1 MEEVESKDETDFEW
15 HIPTM
20 NFCGPGTD
28 LSKRLEEDGKTPK
41 PGSMPVDRVDEAAL
55 RHDLFYT
62 EHKDARSRVEGDKI
76 MIDEVRSIKD
86 PTCRE
91 CFERAI
97 VITALVLKRFFTSM
111 VLAVVDYFAQQRH

>member
-1 MEEVESKDETDFEW
+1 MTACDETDFEW

-20 NFCGPGTD
+20 KFCGPGTD
-28 LSKRLEEDGKTPK
+28 LSKRLQEDGKTPK
-41 PGSMPVDRVDEAAL
+41 PDSMPVDRLDETAL
-55 RHDLFYT
+55 CHDLFYT

-91 CFERAI
+91 CLERAI
-97 VITALVLKRFFTSM
+97 VIFALGLKRFFTSL
-111 VLAVVDYFAQQRH
+111 VLSIIDHFTQPRQ